1 MRRTVRIAAGAEHLL
16 GCQPM
21 GVRIERT
28 DLPGIGVRNDI
39 LTEAGRRISVI
50 TYRNG
55 ERDIAIFDV
64 DDPDACEDSIALTDD
79 EATSIG
85 ELLGASVTLSRLTG
99 LGENATGLYT
109 EEITLPASS
118 GFVSRPMGDMKART
132 LTGSSI
138 VAIARDGQV
147 IPSPGP
153 ETRLESGDTIV
164 AVGTRKG
171 LDALVDIIDR
181 GPR

>member
-1 MRRTVRIAAGAEHLL
+1 
-16 GCQPM
+16 
-21 GVRIERT
+21 VRIERV

-39 LTEAGRRISVI
+39 LTEGGRRISVI
-50 TYRNG
+50 TYRSG
-55 ERDIAIFDV
+55 ERDIALFDT
-64 DDPDACEDSIALTDD
+64 DDPDACTDSVALTDD
-79 EATSIG
+79 EATAIG
-85 ELLGASVTLSRLTG
+85 EILGASVTLSKLTG
-99 LGENATGLYT
+99 LGDNALGLFT
-109 EEITLPASS
+109 EEINLPAGS
-118 GFVSRPMGDMKART
+118 GFVGRPMGDTKART

-138 VAIARDGQV
+138 VAIARDGKV

-153 ETRLESGDTIV
+153 DTVFQAGDVVV

>member
-1 MRRTVRIAAGAEHLL
+1 
-16 GCQPM
+16 M
-21 GVRIERT
+21 GVRIERV

-39 LTEAGRRISVI
+39 LTEGRRRISVI
-50 TYRNG
+50 TYRSG
-55 ERDIAIFDV
+55 QRDIALFDT
-64 DDPDACEDSIALTDD
+64 DDPDRCVESIALTDD
-79 EATSIG
+79 EATTIG
-85 ELLGASVTLSRLTG
+85 EILGASVTLSKITG
-99 LGENATGLYT
+99 LGDNALGLYT
-109 EEITLPASS
+109 EEISLPLDS
-118 GFVSRPMGDMKART
+118 GFIGHPMGDTRART

-147 IPSPGP
+147 IASPGP
-153 ETRLESGDTIV
+153 ETILNGGDVVV

>member
-1 MRRTVRIAAGAEHLL
+1 V
-16 GCQPM
+16 
-21 GVRIERT
+21 GVRIERV

-39 LTEAGRRISVI
+39 LTEGRRRISVI
-50 TYRNG
+50 TYRSG
-55 ERDIAIFDV
+55 QRDIALFDT
-64 DDPDACEDSIALTDD
+64 DDPDRCVESIALTDD
-79 EATSIG
+79 EATTIG
-85 ELLGASVTLSRLTG
+85 EILGASVTLSKITG
-99 LGENATGLYT
+99 LGDNALGLYT
-109 EEITLPASS
+109 EEISLPLDS
-118 GFVSRPMGDMKART
+118 GFIGHPMGDTRART

-147 IPSPGP
+147 IASPGP
-153 ETRLESGDTIV
+153 ETILNGGDVVV